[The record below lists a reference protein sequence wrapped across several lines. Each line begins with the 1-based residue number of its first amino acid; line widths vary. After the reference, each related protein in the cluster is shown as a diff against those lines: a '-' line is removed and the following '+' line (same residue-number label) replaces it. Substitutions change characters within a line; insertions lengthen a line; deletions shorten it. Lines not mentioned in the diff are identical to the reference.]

1 VPGAKGHRWPTQELH
16 CVTLLLARR
25 LVTLLLSLLGAS
37 IVVFAV
43 VNVLPGD
50 TATVILGTSATPE
63 AVQTLR
69 QQLGLDQPGWVRYLA
84 WLTGMLH
91 GDFGVSLLSQTEVGP
106 LILQKLAVSGPLALA
121 AALVAL
127 VIALPLGVLAG
138 VRYRQPSGALI
149 SGLSLVGI
157 AIPAFWAGLLL
168 VTVFAIELRLFPAG
182 GFVDWTQHPSSAVR
196 SLVLPAL
203 ALGLVQ
209 AAILT
214 RYVRS
219 AIIDVQGEEFIR
231 TARAK
236 GLTRWQA
243 LTRHG
248 FRNAAIPVVTIL
260 GIQLTALLVGAIVIE
275 NVFVLPGLGRLLLQ
289 SVGNRDLIVV
299 QDLVMLITAVVLVV
313 NFAVDVSYRLLDPR
327 VGVTS

>member
-1 VPGAKGHRWPTQELH
+1 M
-16 CVTLLLARR
+16 TLLLARR
-25 LVTLLLSLLGAS
+25 LVALLLSLLGAS

-69 QQLGLDQPGWVRYLA
+69 QQLGLDQPGWVRYLE
-84 WLTGMLH
+84 WLGGMLH

-106 LILQKLAVSGPLALA
+106 IILQKLAVSGPLALA

-127 VIALPLGVLAG
+127 VVALPLGVLAG

-168 VTVFAIELRLFPAG
+168 VTVFAIQLRWLPAG
-182 GFVDWTQHPSSAVR
+182 GFVDWTQDPTAAVR
-196 SLVLPAL
+196 SLILPAL

-219 AIIDVQGEEFIR
+219 AIIDVQREEFIR

-236 GLTRWQA
+236 GLSRWQA

-299 QDLVMLITAVVLVV
+299 QDLVMLITAVVLIV

-327 VGVTS
+327 VRGAS